1 MQGIESINN
10 PSSLGTV
17 PEMLARA
24 ESSLPPGIAQVEV
37 TLYERPG
44 VAKESRVRFPFFTTQ
59 YLLVSRRGIVLPT
72 KKVTFFQIKCFFEW
86 RLCCQI
92 REEIVGVR
100 PQR

>member
-24 ESSLPPGIAQVEV
+24 ESSLPPWIAQVEV

-44 VAKESRVRFPFFTTQ
+44 VVKESRVRLQTLTT
-59 YLLVSRRGIVLPT
+59 Y
-72 KKVTFFQIKCFFEW
+72 F
-86 RLCCQI
+86 
-92 REEIVGVR
+92 
-100 PQR
+100 